1 MAAQVF
7 INYYILT
14 IERVISS
21 SQCIK
26 CLFFF
31 QLLGVFFL
39 ASGNVRYVL
48 THGTY
53 SYRLWESVFKH
64 SEKFHLSFLTM
75 RLGHLNI
82 DLVWEYK

>member
-1 MAAQVF
+1 MYKMFV
-7 INYYILT
+7 
-14 IERVISS
+14 
-21 SQCIK
+21 
-26 CLFFF
+26 FF
-31 QLLGVFFL
+31 QLLSVFFL
-39 ASGNVRYVL
+39 ASENVRYVL

-75 RLGHLNI
+75 RLGHLNV